1 MHHKRII
8 HKRKYWYIGPH
19 QINNI
24 CSLKDSVKRMKRQAT
39 DWKKIF
45 VNDVYVKRMVF
56 RIFYKKL
63 TTQQEEKQCNFLNG
77 QKKKIEQILHKG
89 SVQMTNK
96 DINKRS
102 KLLVIR
108 EMPFKPQWITTASHW
123 NG

>member
-1 MHHKRII
+1 M
-8 HKRKYWYIGPH
+8 
-19 QINNI
+19 
-24 CSLKDSVKRMKRQAT
+24 KDSVKRMKRQAT

-108 EMPFKPQWITTASHW
+108 EMPFKPQ
-123 NG
+123 